1 MTPLSWYKG
10 STSKGGMRS
19 PLTLHYPKQLQQ
31 GLVTHSFSYITDIV
45 PTILDLAGLTDA
57 VDKNKVSIMGRS
69 QVGVLTGV
77 NENIYAEQDVMA
89 YELAGRLR
97 CLGVITN

>member
-1 MTPLSWYKG
+1 
-10 STSKGGMRS
+10 
-19 PLTLHYPKQLQQ
+19 
-31 GLVTHSFSYITDIV
+31 
-45 PTILDLAGLTDA
+45 
-57 VDKNKVSIMGRS
+57 
-69 QVGVLTGV
+69 VLTGV